1 MGIGGMTDRKTG
13 GDCWISYTINRCA
26 KCSTTEGY
34 RVQNVR
40 TFIQSVGGKVSGSIP
55 RRPLAGI
62 LF

>member
-13 GDCWISYTINRCA
+13 GDCWVSYTIKRCA

-55 RRPLAGI
+55 
-62 LF
+62 